1 MKNIIDKILDENDHD
16 ILEWKGQNGETIR
29 FEQIALL
36 ELDEIY
42 YTILHPI
49 ASDVG
54 ADDVFIFRI
63 DIFDGE
69 AELVLE
75 ENEEILNE
83 CLSQYEELYDKKS
96 K

>member
-83 CLSQYEELYDKKS
+83 CLSQYEELYHKKS